1 LEDRSVK
8 SLNFI
13 EAKNQTAKPMDQKL
27 SDLFENDSL
36 LLKINNQTMTCD
48 TSPVKGYNFDQ
59 KEKSSKKGKE
69 KEKKKKKQKTKTKQT
84 T

>member
-1 LEDRSVK
+1 
-8 SLNFI
+8 
-13 EAKNQTAKPMDQKL
+13 MDQKL